1 MAKSTPKDKPLKKMK
16 KASKPVVTKKEEKPK
31 KKAAA
36 PKAAPAAPVKKKPV
50 KSVEPKTAKLK
61 KAKVIVPQPVVSE
74 EPEEMAAG
82 SHEHSDSL
90 KKLIEINKEKG
101 KITTQDILETIP
113 EDAPSQADAF
123 DDILSELQEL
133 NISVDDQD
141 MEVGVELPSETAM
154 EPKEILQLTAD
165 AIKGDDP
172 VRMYLREMGRTPLLT
187 RDEEVKYAKQ
197 IESGRGKII
206 CAILQSGILIDQMNT
221 LLRRIE
227 SGSAVINEVFRMG
240 MEETMAEDRER
251 ILASLKR
258 HIRDLDHEIQNL
270 KAKRKRG
277 GIKILTTTDG
287 IRMEELY
294 QEIRERL
301 EEGLKRRDKEA
312 ESKRLPKNL
321 GKVFDDYFKTR
332 EKLDSMR
339 LNYDEIDKICNIIKQ
354 HYEHIQDIDHKTRSL
369 QNKTR
374 MTEEEMDEALKN
386 RKKLPKKLQD
396 KLNAVKMSID
406 DLGVLCHDLKDY
418 KRIIRD
424 EEKHTGNS
432 LEEFHEMMGLIRVGE
447 SEAHDAKMRVV
458 EANLRLVVSIAKKYT
473 NRGLHFLDLIQEG
486 NIGLMRAVD
495 KFEYKRGYKF
505 STYATWW
512 IRQAVTRA
520 IADQAR
526 TIRIPVHMIETI
538 NKLNRVS
545 RLLVQE
551 LGREPTPEEIA
562 KAMSMSVDKVRKVFK
577 IAQQPISLET
587 PIGEDKDSHFGD
599 FIEDQKIES
608 PLDATTDVLRQEQ
621 IERVLKTLTE
631 REEKV
636 LRLRF
641 GIGDGYPRT
650 LEEVGAIFNV
660 TRERVRQIE
669 TKALRKLRHPSR
681 SKRLKEFIE

>member
-1 MAKSTPKDKPLKKMK
+1 MAKSTPKNNPPKKVK
-16 KASKPVVTKKEEKPK
+16 KASKPVVKKKEEKPVK
-31 KKAAA
+31 KPVAA
-36 PKAAPAAPVKKKPV
+36 KAPAPAPAKKKPV
-50 KSVEPKTAKLK
+50 KGPEPKVLK
-61 KAKVIVPQPVVSE
+61 VKKEKEVVAKVKPQ
-74 EPEEMAAG
+74 AA
-82 SHEHSDSL
+82 SAAQTEAASDHSDSL

-101 KITTQDILETIP
+101 KITTQDILEAIP
-113 EDAPSQADAF
+113 EDAPSQAEAF
-123 DDILSELQEL
+123 DDILSELQEM
-133 NISVDDQD
+133 NISVEDQD
-141 MEVGVELPSETAM
+141 MEVGVELPSETAL
-154 EPKEILQLTAD
+154 ETKEILQLTAD

-206 CAILQSGILIDQMNT
+206 CAILQSGMLIEQLNS

-251 ILASLKR
+251 ILSSLKR
-258 HIRDLDHEIQNL
+258 HIRDLDHDIQNF
-270 KAKRKRG
+270 KAKRKKV
-277 GIKILTTTDG
+277 GIKFLTTTDG

-294 QEIRERL
+294 QDIREQL
-301 EEGLKRRDKEA
+301 EEGMKRRDKEA
-312 ESKRLPKNL
+312 EAKKLSKNL
-321 GKVFDDYFKTR
+321 GKMFDEYFKTR

-339 LNYDEIDKICNIIKQ
+339 LNYDEIDKICNTTKH
-354 HYEHIQDIDHKTRSL
+354 HYEHIMEIERKIRGL
-369 QNKTR
+369 QNR
-374 MTEEEMDEALKN
+374 AHMTEEEMEEALKN
-386 RKKLPKKLQD
+386 RKKLPKKYQD
-396 KLNAVKMSID
+396 KLNAAKMSID
-406 DLGVLCHDLKDY
+406 ELSDLIHDLKDY
-418 KRIIRD
+418 KRIARE
-424 EEKHTGNS
+424 EEKNTGNS
-432 LEEFHEMMGLIRVGE
+432 VDEYHEMMGLIRVGE

-545 RLLVQE
+545 RLLVQD

-621 IERVLKTLTE
+621 IEKVLKTLTE